1 MSNNLRIKQGELV
14 RNEEYSNDIRGISY
28 TIRGNAYASTDLASF
43 VVTHSKLK
51 LKKIFVKVDTAPNG
65 DDLIFDINKDGLSII
80 KSTKLTID
88 DGNTYGYIE
97 QSNIDGLW
105 YEGNIISI
113 DCDQIGSST
122 AGGNHMY
129 VGFIFE

>member
-51 LKKIFVKVDTAPNG
+51 LKKIFVKVDTAPDG